1 MYDYKVRII
10 RLQGESIDVSFE
22 DKKGRITGSYVIR
35 LDRGYVVDTF
45 TKEYTKLEGINYMVE
60 AISIRDVIIN
70 FNGLVYEELIL
81 KKWYRFIELIFRFY
95 YK

>member
-10 RLQGESIDVSFE
+10 RLEGESIDVSFE
-22 DKKGRITGSYVIR
+22 DKKGRITGAYGIS
-35 LDRGYVVDTF
+35 LKKGYVVDCY
-45 TKEYTKLEGINYMVE
+45 TKERTKLEGINYMVE

-81 KKWYRFIELIFRFY
+81 KK
-95 YK
+95 

>member
-81 KKWYRFIELIFRFY
+81 KK
-95 YK
+95 